1 MSKFSRRD
9 FLKLTTDG
17 LLALG
22 ATLGLGG
29 LFRFLSYEM
38 DPAPPSEYDLGPAV
52 NFQPNTTTVL
62 MHIPAALV
70 CQGNGKYLAFS
81 LVCTHLGC
89 TVEQKNDKYECPC
102 HGSVYGSEGQM
113 EKGPAQKGLRR
124 LRVTKNEAGNLI
136 LHMN

>member
-22 ATLGLGG
+22 VALGVGS

-38 DPAPPSEYDLGPAV
+38 DPAPPSEYDLGPSV
-52 NFQPNTTTVL
+52 NFRPETTTVL
-62 MHIPAALV
+62 MHIPAVLV
-70 CQGNGKYLAFS
+70 CKGNDDFLAFS
-81 LVCTHLGC
+81 MVCTHLGC
-89 TVEQKNDKYECPC
+89 TVEQKNDTFECPC
-102 HGSVYGSEGQM
+102 HGSAFDGEGQLQ
-113 EKGPAQKGLRR
+113 KGPAEKSLKR
-124 LRVTKNEAGNLI
+124 LRVTKNEEGNLI